1 MDPTEKLLKGLG
13 ISPSKLKI
21 EPKPVEK
28 DSEGQVELPSE
39 TIWCTAVT
47 GKGMEPEDPDM
58 LPRRSLHAATP
69 AGRARGREGHRT
81 HMASM
86 RPTWDFA
93 IPYLPT
99 PTGRG
104 RWINQ
109 KYPRPAAVRPSVMPT
124 APIGGRALRREV
136 VKGETQR
143 GTERIQVSTSSSSSG
158 DDGSGEAAN
167 GSNSTRSVGR
177 GFTRGRRERN
187 VLALRSGLNNNEA
200 QRNNGQAWVPTS
212 SSPEGD
218 ENNKDEFYFGMPP
231 NGGWVT
237 QSGGIVY
244 GTGSLEATFDK
255 LFSYMVMTKEELD
268 KVMPHLSILKDGSKS
283 RIFHEFSQFQQVAKR
298 ELRRLQS
305 NNDDKHN
312 NLLVDDEEKFL
323 VKFNTKLGNLIS
335 HVSDNILPKVKKLA
349 FFSVN
354 FRDRMEDGL
363 LVEISSNITKARNM
377 LSDLITDYDNLEC
390 AKAFK
395 SKSNQINI

>member
-1 MDPTEKLLKGLG
+1 MDPTEKLLRGLR

-39 TIWCTAVT
+39 TVRRIAVT
-47 GKGMEPEDPDM
+47 EKGMEPEDPDM

-69 AGRARGREGHRT
+69 AGRARGREGHR
-81 HMASM
+81 
-86 RPTWDFA
+86 
-93 IPYLPT
+93 
-99 PTGRG
+99 
-104 RWINQ
+104 
-109 KYPRPAAVRPSVMPT
+109 PSVMPT
-124 APIGGRALRREV
+124 APTGGRALRREV

-177 GFTRGRRERN
+177 RSTRGRRERN

-218 ENNKDEFYFGMPP
+218 ENNKDEFYYGMPP
-231 NGGWVT
+231 NGGWWIT

-244 GTGSLEATFDK
+244 GTGSLEPTSDE

-298 ELRRLQS
+298 ELRRSQS

-335 HVSDNILPKVKKLA
+335 HVSNNILPKVKKPA
-349 FFSVN
+349 FFSAN